1 MPSNGNEDNL
11 LHAIRRRD
19 LIYRLLQGAM
29 IVIVVGGF
37 LITSIIQGQANTRVL
52 DGLRK
57 QNHQLQ
63 TAVDDLKAD
72 ANDKLDQQT
81 RHLQCIAQFFAQ
93 PNRED
98 RVIENLN
105 DCLISAAPA
114 TNRPSNTPPIA
125 QAPSPQG
132 QPSNAPSGESPP
144 KSPPADPP
152 ATPPSLPG
160 SKPIE
165 LLGLPICLPIL
176 NICVEQ

>member
-1 MPSNGNEDNL
+1 MPNGSDDNL
-11 LHAIRRRD
+11 LNAIRRRD

-52 DGLRK
+52 DGLRE
-57 QNHQLQ
+57 QNRQLQ
-63 TAVDDLKAD
+63 TAVNDLKAD

-93 PNRED
+93 PDRED

-105 DCLISAAPA
+105 DCLITAAPQSSRPFA
-114 TNRPSNTPPIA
+114 PPLAQAPAQQSAPSNT
-125 QAPSPQG
+125 
-132 QPSNAPSGESPP
+132 PSGESPP
-144 KSPPADPP
+144 KSSPANPPAIPPLQP
-152 ATPPSLPG
+152 ATN
-160 SKPIE
+160 PIE

-176 NICVEQ
+176 DVCVER